1 MRGAAMTSQNEFL
14 ARLCALLE
22 DAGIPY
28 MVSGSLGSSLHGQP
42 RATNDADIV
51 IDANREQL
59 LKFIA
64 SLGET
69 CYVSRDAAMQSLEAR
84 SMFNIIDTEVG
95 WKADII
101 LRKQRPF
108 SRQEFGRRRQ
118 ANLMGLVLWVVSP
131 EDSILSKLEWSKG
144 RQSQMQYN
152 DALSVL
158 RVQRE
163 TLDFE
168 YLKTWA
174 GELNVLDE
182 LNQLLKAIEK

>member
-1 MRGAAMTSQNEFL
+1 MTSQNDFL
-14 ARLCALLE
+14 ARLAVLLE
-22 DAGIPY
+22 EAGIPY

-51 IDANREQL
+51 IDPNREQL
-59 LKFIA
+59 QKFVA
-64 SLGET
+64 SLGEA
-69 CYVSRDAAMQSLEAR
+69 CYVSRDAVMQAMETR
-84 SMFNIIDTEVG
+84 SMFNVIDTEAG

-108 SRQEFGRRRQ
+108 SRQEFSRRRQ
-118 ANLMGLVLWVVSP
+118 ANLMGLTLWVVSP

-144 RQSQMQYN
+144 RRSEIQYN

-158 RVQRE
+158 RVQRQ
-163 TLDFE
+163 TLDFD

-174 GELNVLDE
+174 RELNVQDE
-182 LNQLLKAIEK
+182 LERLLAAIEK